1 MNGDVLHVE
10 ELDPDFH
17 LNQNKSKKYLFK
29 PINMS
34 KMTIEIAIHISLI
47 IFFTL
52 KIALSRSF
60 TKEFFASKDN
70 RLAFIVEESEIF
82 YQKRREQQNTLN
94 AINQSLVCDG
104 DGFHFVHFDIFGIFL
119 LFFLWKVNNNGN
131 QNNEQEKTSSTH
143 NGDEQMSQTNFYE
156 HEKVFPV

>member
-47 IFFTL
+47 IFL
-52 KIALSRSF
+52 R
-60 TKEFFASKDN
+60 
-70 RLAFIVEESEIF
+70 
-82 YQKRREQQNTLN
+82 
-94 AINQSLVCDG
+94 
-104 DGFHFVHFDIFGIFL
+104 
-119 LFFLWKVNNNGN
+119 
-131 QNNEQEKTSSTH
+131 
-143 NGDEQMSQTNFYE
+143 
-156 HEKVFPV
+156 